1 MTRRQ
6 IYFYIPE
13 RNTYYVSD
21 EFNGDKTELERMG
34 SRDFCE
40 VDWSQIMERLAG
52 VSDLAD
58 FLRAISTINYYYH
71 SAFGTEKPGSRLRV
85 AHSREE
91 IGQKDQT
98 YGIVDGKP
106 GAFLDKELSIWEE
119 VA

>member
-6 IYFYIPE
+6 IYFHIPQ
-13 RNTYYVSD
+13 RNTYYVSG

-40 VDWSQIMERLAG
+40 VDWSQIMELLAK
-52 VSDLAD
+52 VSSLAD

-71 SAFGTEKPGSRLRV
+71 SAFGTEVFGSRLRV
-85 AHSREE
+85 VHSREE

-98 YGIVDGKP
+98 YGIVDGTA